1 MGQRQQQQPSVA
13 DSVCNDRETKYLRKR
28 IHYDYTSLIKRA
40 KSNDYSME
48 QILEESLEIKS
59 KPAYKQN
66 HAVVFPYAFAMP
78 LKTLSKYADAV
89 TRMTK
94 NNLAFVGPVVSTFAT
109 MTDADLARTCTLT
122 LLGNLAYITR
132 KSEQQFIVHW
142 ALGMFSRL
150 HEILKGRLLVPP
162 PRHA

>member
-1 MGQRQQQQPSVA
+1 MVHTTVPESI
-13 DSVCNDRETKYLRKR
+13 CNDRETRYLRKR
-28 IHYDYTSLIKRA
+28 IHSDYTNLIKRA
-40 KSNDYSME
+40 KDNGYSME
-48 QILEESLEIKS
+48 QILENVLEIRN
-59 KPAYKQN
+59 KPTYKQN
-66 HAVVFPYAFAMP
+66 HAAVFPYAFAMP
-78 LKTLSKYADAV
+78 LKVLSKYADAV

-150 HEILKGRLLVPP
+150 HEILKGRLVVPP